1 MASVQRLRLIR
12 KRAAYFEHLAQM
24 YQAPGSFARD
34 LTSDEQQQLKR
45 EALENGGRWAARKR
59 GVL

>member
-1 MASVQRLRLIR
+1 MSSDRLRLIR
-12 KRAAYFEHLAQM
+12 KRVAYFEHLAQM

-34 LTSDEQQQLKR
+34 LTSHEQEQIKR
-45 EALENGGRWAARKR
+45 EAAENGGRWAARKR